1 MTRHFKS
8 QIRRTSRSRHLR
20 LKSVRLL
27 LAGCTILVFAVLCLS
42 GTSGTRVASAPV
54 SIPTEFENIKKSR
67 GQSNADLKSVAAAD
81 ELPLEWVNGRHA
93 AAGQVLVKFRTIGTA
108 ASKAQLA
115 RELDLDL
122 NVDLGSTGARLLHSL
137 SKSTRTLLAEL
148 SKRTDVIYAEPDYL
162 AYGGAI
168 PNDSFYGQ
176 LYGMGK
182 IGAEQAWNTTQGLGS
197 IVIAIAD
204 SGVDYNHPDLAANIW
219 SAPEA
224 FSVNINSQTIN
235 CGAGSHGFNAILNN
249 CDPLDDQ
256 NHGSH
261 VAGTIGAVGNN
272 GQGVAGVNWNAKLM
286 AVKWLNSNNSGFL
299 SNAIKAI
306 EFAIQARQRFGAA
319 GANIQIINNSWWMSG
334 PSQAVLDEIRVA
346 QNNGMLFVAI
356 AGNGT
361 NNDFISH
368 DNDVTPTYPGSY
380 NEPGILTVAATD
392 SADNL
397 ATFSNFGKASVHLG
411 APGANV
417 FSTLR
422 NGGYGFF
429 NGTSMAAPHVAGAA
443 ALLLSQCQLTA
454 AGLKGVLI
462 TNTDPVAALTNKTTS
477 GGRLNVNSALT
488 TCMSVNNIIDEAR
501 FYVRQNYAD
510 FLNREPDAPGLAFWT
525 NQITSCGADPVC
537 VELKRIHVSA
547 AFFIS
552 IEFQETGFLVYRAH
566 QAAFNSGPSLDKTRF
581 LSDTQQIGRGVIVNQ
596 TGWESVLEANTV
608 VFFND
613 LAQRPEFLALYPTS
627 MPMTQFVA
635 NLNANTGGSLS
646 QSEMD
651 ALVNSGLSRAQI
663 MRAVAEDSD
672 FHSREFNR
680 AFVYMQYVG
689 YLRRN
694 ANAAPDSDF
703 TGYDFWLNKLNTF
716 GGDYVAAEMV
726 KSFITSGEFRQRF
739 RL

>member
-1 MTRHFKS
+1 MTRHSKS
-8 QIRRTSRSRHLR
+8 QIRPIVQSPLLR

-27 LAGCTILVFAVLCLS
+27 LAVSTILLVAVLWMA
-42 GTSGTRVASAPV
+42 GGRATRMESAPL
-54 SIPTEFENIKKSR
+54 SIPTVFEDLKNSR
-67 GQSNADLKSVAAAD
+67 AQSNADFKPVAAID
-81 ELPLEWVNGRHA
+81 QLPLEWVNGRQA
-93 AAGQVLVKFRTIGTA
+93 AAGQVLVKFRTRGTVA
-108 ASKAQLA
+108 ARAQLA
-115 RELDLDL
+115 HELDLDR
-122 NVDLGSTGARLLHSL
+122 NIDLGSTGARLLHSM
-137 SKSTRTLLAEL
+137 SKPTKTLLSEL
-148 SKRTDVIYAEPDYL
+148 SKRADVIYAEPDYL

-176 LYGMGK
+176 LYGMAR
-182 IGAEQAWNTTQGLGS
+182 IGAEQAWETTQGLSS
-197 IVIAIAD
+197 IVIAIPD
-204 SGVDYNHPDLAANIW
+204 SGVDFNHPDLAANIW

-224 FSVNINSQTIN
+224 FSVDIAGQTIN
-235 CGAGSHGFNAILNN
+235 CGAGSHGYNAILNN

-261 VAGTIGAVGNN
+261 VAGIIGAVGNN
-272 GQGVAGVNWNAKLM
+272 SQGVAGVNWNAKLM
-286 AVKWLNSNNSGFL
+286 AVKWLNSNNSGFI
-299 SNAIKAI
+299 SNAIKSI
-306 EFAIQARQRFGAA
+306 EFAIQARHRFGTA

-334 PSQAVLDEIRVA
+334 PSQLVLDEIRVA
-346 QNNGMLFVAI
+346 NDNGMLFVAI

-380 NEPGILTVAATD
+380 NEPNILTVAATD
-392 SADNL
+392 NTDNL
-397 ATFSNFGKASVHLG
+397 ATFSNFGKTSVHLG
-411 APGANV
+411 APGVNV

-443 ALLLSQCQLTA
+443 ALLLSRCQLTA

-462 TNTDPVAALTNKTTS
+462 TNTDPIAALTNKTTS
-477 GGRLNVNSALT
+477 GGRLNVNSALS
-488 TCMSVNNIIDEAR
+488 TCMSFNNIVDEAR
-501 FYVRQNYAD
+501 FYVRQNYTD
-510 FLNREPDAPGLAFWT
+510 FLNREPDAPGQAFWT

-537 VELKRIHVSA
+537 IELKRIHVSA

-566 QAAFNSGPSLDKTRF
+566 QATFDSGPSLDKTRF

-596 TGWESVLEANTV
+596 PGWEALLEANTIS
-608 VFFND
+608 FFND
-613 LAQRPEFLALYPTS
+613 FVQRPDFLARYPVS
-627 MPMTQFVA
+627 LSVSQFVA

-646 QSEMD
+646 PGEVD
-651 ALVNSGLSRAQI
+651 TLVNSGFTRAQI
-663 MRAVAEDSD
+663 VRAVAEDSD
-672 FHSREFNR
+672 FHRREFNR

-694 ANAAPDSDF
+694 PNAAPDSDF
-703 TGYDFWLNKLNTF
+703 SGYNFWLTKLNDF

-739 RL
+739 RR